1 MRLESV
7 FDTKI
12 NEDIRN
18 YTNFGNQLFRF
29 SNISLIASSTSID

>member
-12 NEDIRN
+12 NESIRN
-18 YTNFGNQLFRF
+18 YTNLENEPRVFDYN
-29 SNISLIASSTSID
+29 